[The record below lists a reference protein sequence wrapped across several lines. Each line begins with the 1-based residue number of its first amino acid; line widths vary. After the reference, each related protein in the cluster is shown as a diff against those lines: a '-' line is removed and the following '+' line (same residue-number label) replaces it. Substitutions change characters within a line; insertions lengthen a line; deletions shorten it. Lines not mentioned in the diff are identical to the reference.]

1 MARIDLVAEA
11 EALLKAMDMG
21 DMGPSIYDAAWV
33 ARLKDPGSGE
43 PLFPGVLEWIRQSQH
58 PDGSWGSEV
67 EYYPDRIISTLAAL
81 VALMEHSPRA
91 GNGRAIGRG
100 LAYLEKTWPLVQGVP
115 HLTVGFEVIVPTLL
129 EEGGRLGLPLNGWM
143 TEAQRMRLERLRRI
157 PPTMIYSP
165 KSTISFS
172 LEFLGDYLDV
182 ARARETLLLPNG
194 SIANAVAST
203 AYFAAR
209 TYEEK
214 TLIYLDHL
222 LSAQGEHNVPFV
234 HPFEVFER
242 NWVLY
247 NLHLAGLLDQV
258 VHAARPHLMYLYKAW
273 EEDGLSFSA
282 ECPLKD
288 LDDTAIGY
296 LLLKSYGFDVD
307 AQAFALY
314 ERDDFFECY
323 PFEMHTS
330 VGTNAHTLHA
340 LTVFPRKQQEE
351 VKAKVFSYLQSQK
364 VQGAYWFDKWHVSPY
379 YATAQVI
386 FAVVLLEREWVED
399 SILWIE
405 STQRLDGGWGFYGV
419 STVEETALAL
429 QGLLAYAN
437 AGGNVASEVIH
448 RGASFLHRALE
459 TDARLPALWI
469 GKGLYRPIHII
480 RSSIL
485 SALAMYEAWCPRSQ
499 KLVGGSA
506 FSQV

>member
-209 TYEEK
+209 TQDDDP
-214 TLIYLDHL
+214 LVYLSYLVDFYGGT
-222 LSAQGEHNVPFV
+222 SVPFGY
-234 HPFEVFER
+234 PFEVYER
-242 NWVLY
+242 NWVIY
-247 NLHLAGLLDQV
+247 NLYQAGLLEQV
-258 VHAARPHLMYLYKAW
+258 STYVAPHLEYLYQAW
-273 EEDGLSFSA
+273 GERGLAFSV
-282 ECPLKD
+282 ESPLQD
-288 LDDTAIGY
+288 LDDTAVGY
-296 LLLKSYGFDVD
+296 LLLKKGGFEVD
-307 AQAFALY
+307 PKAFTFY
-314 ERDDFFECY
+314 ERDSHFECY
-323 PFEMHTS
+323 PYEMDAS
-330 VGTNAHTLHA
+330 IGANAHVLEA
-340 LTVFPRKQQEE
+340 LVAFPHPRQEE
-351 VKAKVFSYLQSQK
+351 LVEKLLAYLQSQK
-364 VQGAYWFDKWHVSPY
+364 ARGAYWFDKWHVSPY
-379 YATAQVI
+379 YATTQVI
-386 FAVVLLEREWVED
+386 FAIAPLDRELIED
-399 SILWIE
+399 SIQWIE
-405 STQRLDGGWGFYGV
+405 GTQRPDGGWGFYGF
-419 STVEETALAL
+419 TTLEETALAL
-429 QGLLAYAN
+429 QGLLAYARS
-437 AGGNVASEVIH
+437 GGKVSAEIIR
-448 RGASFLHRALE
+448 RGASFLQRGVEA
-459 TDARLPALWI
+459 DNDLPALWI
-469 GKGLYRPIHII
+469 AKGLYCPPLVVR
-480 RSSIL
+480 SIL
-485 SALAMYEAWCPRSQ
+485 LGAMAMYEAWR
-499 KLVGGSA
+499 
-506 FSQV
+506 